1 MIRGRTVALCRRV
14 QEPPV
19 VAPLPAG
26 CILNL
31 TPGLGM
37 PKNSLPHHLVA
48 LWFADIAGYSERAAQ
63 DERGALQLIEILQ
76 TLSRRVVERH
86 EGRVVKF
93 LGDAVLAEFPSTEM
107 AVRAATALSDQYREE
122 SARTS
127 RTHDLRIGVHVGDVA
142 VDADGDLYGDCVN
155 AAARI
160 EAAGDPGQVVVS
172 EDVWRQI
179 RGREGLCFEP
189 LGPRDLKGVGSIDL
203 YVASLEERSA
213 TPSVSTDEKKG
224 QPHDQGKKK
233 IRSIAVLPFA
243 DLSAE
248 GDQEHFS
255 DGVAE
260 EILNALSKVG
270 GLRVPARTSCFA
282 FRGASLDVRE
292 IGKRLGVETLLDG
305 SVRKAG
311 KRVRISVQLIDASN
325 GYQLWSERFD
335 REIEDIFA
343 IQDEI
348 ARSVLE
354 SLGLALTEREKFRFL
369 KPSTTNIEAYEF
381 YLRGRKLYHK
391 WTRQSVEFA
400 RQMFERAVTI
410 DPGFA
415 AAWAGLANAYVD
427 LFRWGRKPRDLED
440 AQRASEHALKLN
452 PNSAEAHVSAGQAL
466 AIRRRF
472 AEAAVAFERAIQE
485 DPTLFEA
492 YYLYGRVLFE
502 SGDIE
507 KSAKL
512 FEQAQR
518 VRPEDYQSRCFL
530 VVALTEL
537 GKLNEARDAGRLAVK
552 SVEKYLEL
560 NPDEARAYSLG
571 ANAVSRLGDKDRSK
585 RWSEQAME
593 LAPNDPLV
601 LYNAACNLALLGEGE
616 RALDGL
622 ERAIE
627 AGVAVGDWI
636 KHDPDFDSLRNHPR
650 FQEIARRITPS

>member
-1 MIRGRTVALCRRV
+1 
-14 QEPPV
+14 
-19 VAPLPAG
+19 
-26 CILNL
+26 
-31 TPGLGM
+31 M
-37 PKNSLPHHLVA
+37 PKNSLSHHLAA
-48 LWFADIAGYSERAAQ
+48 LWFADIAGYSARVVE
-63 DERGALQLIEILQ
+63 DERGALQLVEILQ
-76 TLSRRVVERH
+76 GLSRSTVQLY

-107 AVRAATALSDQYREE
+107 AVRAAAVLSKEYAKQ
-122 SARTS
+122 SAKSGRA
-127 RTHDLRIGVHVGDVA
+127 HDLRIGVHLGDVA
-142 VDADGDLYGDCVN
+142 VDADGDLYGDGVN

-160 EAAGDPGQVVVS
+160 EAAVDPGQVVIS

-179 RGREGLCFEP
+179 RGREGFRFER
-189 LGPRDLKGVGSIDL
+189 LGNRSLKGVGSIDL
-203 YVASLEERSA
+203 YVVTLDEALA
-213 TPSVSTDEKKG
+213 TTSVSNAEEKSQRSK
-224 QPHDQGKKK
+224 QRKEK

-248 GDQEHFS
+248 HDQEHFS

-270 GLRVPARTSCFA
+270 GLHVPARTSCFA
-282 FRGASLDVRE
+282 FRGATLDARE

-305 SVRKAG
+305 SIRKAG
-311 KRVRISVQLIDASN
+311 KRVRISVQLVDASN

-354 SLGLALTEREKFRFL
+354 SLGLALTEREEFRFL
-369 KPSTTNIEAYEF
+369 KPTTTNIEAYEA

-400 RQMFERAVTI
+400 RQMFERAVRI
-410 DPGFA
+410 DAGFA
-415 AAWAGLANAYVD
+415 AAWAGLANAHVD
-427 LFRWGRKPRDLED
+427 LFRWGRNPRDLEE

-466 AIRRRF
+466 AIQRRF
-472 AEAAVAFERAIQE
+472 AGAAIAFERAIEE

-502 SGDIE
+502 SGDTE

-512 FEQAQR
+512 FEKAR
-518 VRPEDYQSRCFL
+518 HVRPDDYQSQCL
-530 VVALTEL
+530 LGLALTQL
-537 GKLNEARDAGRLAVK
+537 GRLEEARHTDQVAVE
-552 SVEKYLEL
+552 SIEKYLEL

-571 ANAVSRLGDKDRSK
+571 ANSAMRLGDKVLSK
-585 RWSEQAME
+585 RWSEQAIE

-601 LYNAACNLALLGEGE
+601 LYNAACNLALLGESE
-616 RALDGL
+616 HALDGL
-622 ERAIE
+622 ERALE
-627 AGVAVGDWI
+627 AGVSVGDWI
-636 KHDPDFDSLRNHPR
+636 QHDPDFKSLRSHPR
-650 FQEIARRITPS
+650 FQAIVKRIAPT

>member
-1 MIRGRTVALCRRV
+1 MR
-14 QEPPV
+14 
-19 VAPLPAG
+19 
-26 CILNL
+26 
-31 TPGLGM
+31 
-37 PKNSLPHHLVA
+37 KNSLPHHLAA
-48 LWFADIAGYSERAAQ
+48 LWFADIAGYSARVAE
-63 DERGALQLIEILQ
+63 DEHGALQLVEILQ
-76 TLSRRVVERH
+76 ALSRGTVQRY

-93 LGDAVLAEFPSTEM
+93 FGDAVLAEFPSTEM
-107 AVRAATALSDQYREE
+107 AVRAAVVLSKEYTEQ
-122 SARTS
+122 SAKTG
-127 RTHDLRIGVHVGDVA
+127 RTHDLRIGVHLGDVA
-142 VDADGDLYGDCVN
+142 VDADGDLYGDGVN

-160 EAAGDPGQVVVS
+160 EAAVDPGQVVVS

-179 RGREGLCFEP
+179 RGREGFRFEP
-189 LGPRDLKGVGSIDL
+189 LGDRNLKGVGSIDL
-203 YVASLEERSA
+203 YVVTLEEGPTA
-213 TPSVSTDEKKG
+213 PSVSKA
-224 QPHDQGKKK
+224 GKTAERAERRKEK

-243 DLSAE
+243 DLSA
-248 GDQEHFS
+248 GRDQEHFS

-270 GLRVPARTSCFA
+270 GLHVPARTSCFA
-282 FRGASLDVRE
+282 FRGVGLDARE
-292 IGKRLGVETLLDG
+292 IGKRLGVEALLDG
-305 SVRKAG
+305 SIRKAG
-311 KRVRISVQLIDASN
+311 KRVRISVQLVDVSN
-325 GYQLWSERFD
+325 GYQLWSESFD

-354 SLGLALTEREKFRFL
+354 LLGLALTEREQFRFL
-369 KPSTTNIEAYEF
+369 KPSTTNVEAYEF
-381 YLRGRKLYHK
+381 YLRGRKLYHR

-400 RQMFERAVTI
+400 RQMFERAVRI

-427 LFRWGRKPRDLED
+427 LFRWSRELRDLEE
-440 AQRASEHALKLN
+440 ARRASEHALKLD

-466 AIRRRF
+466 AIQRRF
-472 AEAAVAFERAIQE
+472 SEAAVEFERAIKE

-502 SGDIE
+502 SGDTE

-512 FEQAQR
+512 FEKAQG
-518 VRPEDYQSRCFL
+518 VRPDDYQSRCFL
-530 VVALTEL
+530 AAALTEL
-537 GKLNEARDAGRLAVK
+537 GRLDEALRAGRLAVK

-560 NPDEARAYSLG
+560 NPDEARPYSLG
-571 ANAVSRLGDKDRSK
+571 ATAVLRLGDKECSK
-585 RWSEQAME
+585 RWCEQAMQ

-601 LYNAACNLALLGEGE
+601 LYNAACNLAMLGEGE

-636 KHDPDFDSLRNHPR
+636 QHDPDFESLRDHPR
-650 FQEIARRITPS
+650 FQAIVKRIAPL